1 MTASIRFSPLIREK
15 ISELKLGLMVGKNLK
30 VKKQSELVNSQF
42 EDLDI
47 YIKNKFS
54 DQPPSKDPIVS
65 AVRRMYRR
73 IGWEPTQYRPSSEAM
88 IRRFLKNKGL
98 YRINNIVDLG
108 NVTST
113 RFHLPM
119 GLYDS
124 SQIVGEVIMDVGKEG
139 EEYQGISKDII
150 HASGKL
156 ILRDESGIFGNPTAD
171 SARTR
176 IQDNTENI
184 WAVFFIPPEVN
195 AAWLNDTLGYL
206 QSLYSQECPQATFL
220 QMTITETSIQEA

>member
-1 MTASIRFSPLIREK
+1 MTAYIRFSTLIREK
-15 ISELKLGLMVGKNLK
+15 ISGLKLGLLVGKNLK
-30 VKKQSELVNSQF
+30 VNKHSELVNSQF
-42 EDLDI
+42 ENLDI
-47 YIKNKFS
+47 HIKNKFS
-54 DQPPSKDPIVS
+54 DHPPSKDPIVS
-65 AVRRMYRR
+65 TVRRMYRR

-98 YRINNIVDLG
+98 YHINNLVDLG
-108 NVTST
+108 NVAST
-113 RFHLPM
+113 RFHLPL

-156 ILRDESGIFGNPTAD
+156 ILRDELGIFGNPTAD

-176 IQDNTENI
+176 IQDKTENI

-195 AAWLNDTLGYL
+195 AVWLNDTLEDL
-206 QSLYSQECPQATFL
+206 QSLYSQECPQAAFF